1 MTGMVRKHF
10 RIEGRQERALK
21 ELAAKTGRS
30 EADLIREAIDR
41 IIAVNP
47 QPIRDLSAWEESNRF
62 VEERMKRLEDVPP
75 QKRTWTRADA
85 YDRKA
90 LRRR

>member
-1 MTGMVRKHF
+1 MVRKHF
-10 RIEGRQERALK
+10 HIEERQERALK

-30 EADLIREAIDR
+30 EADLIREAIER

-62 VEERMKRLEDVPP
+62 VEERMKRLGDVPP
-75 QKRTWTRADA
+75 QKRTWTREEL
-85 YDRKA
+85 YERKGF
-90 LRRR
+90 R